1 MFLLSSLWK
10 SFSRMILSLKYF
22 IIECFV
28 EFSDVG
34 LDFCPPIPEADESK
48 LKFPGMFPNSG
59 RCPEA
64 ALVLSDFPYVA
75 RIYLSCRTCLA
86 VPHYFV
92 KSSMSKGTFKNFLL
106 LFLLFSNLRFY
117 LLSSLRKVDLDK
129 CLIPYEGNYKMQM
142 CWEE

>member
-28 EFSDVG
+28 EFSGVG

-92 KSSMSKGTFKNFLL
+92 TSSMFKGTFKIFCCC
-106 LFLLFSNLRFY
+106 FY
-117 LLSSLRKVDLDK
+117 CFQIYVFICFRV
-129 CLIPYEGNYKMQM
+129 
-142 CWEE
+142 